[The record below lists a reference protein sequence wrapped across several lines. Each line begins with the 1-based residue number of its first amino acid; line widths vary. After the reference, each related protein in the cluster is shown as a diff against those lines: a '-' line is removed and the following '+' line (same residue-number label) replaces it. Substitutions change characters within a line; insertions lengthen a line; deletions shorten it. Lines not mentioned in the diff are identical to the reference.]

1 MGLSCVR
8 CYEHYEYTSKHLQDT
23 GVCRVCEPEYESATD
38 DSPEPEK
45 TVLNQFSPLNKPSET
60 KAEEFAGVLK
70 TGPQPDTQYGHP
82 EFHRIV
88 EEMRALHAKKAADY
102 GLGTDVLANCRGS
115 VDFGIPA
122 WIGVVMRMNDKMT
135 RLKSFAQKGSLQN
148 ESVEDS
154 LLDTACYAILALIL
168 YREQSQEG
176 GSK

>member
-1 MGLSCVR
+1 MPFEQYSGNL
-8 CYEHYEYTSKHLQDT
+8 
-23 GVCRVCEPEYESATD
+23 GNN
-38 DSPEPEK
+38 
-45 TVLNQFSPLNKPSET
+45 LNPFSPLNKTDHPVKQFADGVMIETHHVDIPSET
-60 KAEEFAGVLK
+60 KAEVDRVVDAFCGILK
-70 TGPQPDTQYGHP
+70 TGPQPDTTYGHP
-82 EFHRIV
+82 EFHKIV

-102 GLGTDVLANCRGS
+102 GLGADVLANCRGS

-154 LLDTACYAILALIL
+154 LIDTSCYAILALIL